1 MKPETAKQI
10 SDAIIKALQ
19 DAGMPIERFASALIG
34 SPLDEQSKNLLIQV
48 VTNENARDLA
58 NSPEPKPHELAEWLA
73 MLDRF
78 RTSPRAFREQLD
90 IIRKGLPRTPGGP
103 HRVVPS
109 EEEAQVCA
117 DYDALLMSGCER
129 PDALLRV
136 ARQREAS
143 VPTIY
148 RILKRHGKTAPRKPR
163 KQR

>member
-58 NSPEPKPHELAEWLA
+58 NAPEPKPEDLVEWFA

-78 RTSPRAFREQLD
+78 RNSPRAFREQLD
-90 IIRKGLPRTPGGP
+90 LIRKGLPRTPGGP
-103 HRVVPS
+103 NRVIPP
-109 EEEAQVCA
+109 EAEAHVCA
-117 DYDALLMSGCER
+117 DFDALLMSGCER
-129 PDALLRV
+129 PDALRRV

-143 VPTIY
+143 VRTIY
-148 RILKRHGKTAPRKPR
+148 RILKKHGKTKLRTPR